1 MPPYNPWV
9 LDADSLYGG
18 VRPMPNPSRHRLSF
32 SILGL
37 LKGDAEGLPAIAAF
51 VALILLVV
59 LVWRVI

>member
-1 MPPYNPWV
+1 
-9 LDADSLYGG
+9 
-18 VRPMPNPSRHRLSF
+18 MPNPSRHRLSF